1 MFWTFNSAVEECLL
15 CHYQC
20 FVCTLQLDLGTLCPK
35 LNSLYL
41 VTDWPSEDYSVLSA
55 ISACFIPAECR
66 VFFTAENRS
75 DIFFR
80 RKNEWDDVCYETNG
94 REVIIRSSIPLV
106 SRRVLT
112 ETIIKWLS
120 ISQYSTLKCLLKV
133 LGHACHIMLFFPFS
147 VTTLRAY
154 LFPLPKQI
162 CTSLTHLKIT
172 ALTVGRLFKRCVH
185 IGLRA
190 GMTSEFYRNSFLELL
205 FSLLISSVLLSV
217 KMYVKNVEEQNGSE

>member
-1 MFWTFNSAVEECLL
+1 M
-15 CHYQC
+15 
-20 FVCTLQLDLGTLCPK
+20 
-35 LNSLYL
+35 
-41 VTDWPSEDYSVLSA
+41 
-55 ISACFIPAECR
+55 
-66 VFFTAENRS
+66 
-75 DIFFR
+75 
-80 RKNEWDDVCYETNG
+80 
-94 REVIIRSSIPLV
+94 V

-112 ETIIKWLS
+112 ETIIKWFS
-120 ISQYSTLKCLLKV
+120 ISQCSTLKCLLKV

-147 VTTLRAY
+147 ITTLRAY

-172 ALTVGRLFKRCVH
+172 ALTVGRLFKRCVD